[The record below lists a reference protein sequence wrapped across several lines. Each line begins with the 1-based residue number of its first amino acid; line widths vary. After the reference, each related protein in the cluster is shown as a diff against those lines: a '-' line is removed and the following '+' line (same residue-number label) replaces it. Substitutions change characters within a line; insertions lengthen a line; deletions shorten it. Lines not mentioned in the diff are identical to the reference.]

1 LVHHSHFT
9 VNGKKVNIPSY
20 LVKVNDV
27 ISIREKS
34 RDSEKIKMLVENI
47 SDRSVPAWL
56 DVSKDT
62 ASATVVAIP
71 TRADVEF
78 PFEEHLIVELYSK

>member
-1 LVHHSHFT
+1 
-9 VNGKKVNIPSY
+9 
-20 LVKVNDV
+20 
-27 ISIREKS
+27 
-34 RDSEKIKMLVENI
+34 MLVEAI

-62 ASATVVAIP
+62 ASATVVALP
-71 TRADVEF
+71 TRSDVEF